1 MEDMNTVVRVERFK
15 THLHP
20 QGLQRNHAGSGQG
33 EFSKYISVNFLKLDQ
48 KRQKIC

>member
-20 QGLQRNHAGSGQG
+20 QGLQRNQVQAKESFQN
-33 EFSKYISVNFLKLDQ
+33 ISQSIF
-48 KRQKIC
+48 